1 MKFNREKFFAGYRQK
16 IGRLSQSQVD
26 GLDDLLSFIE
36 ADEAMEDERHI
47 SYVLATVLHEC
58 AATWKPIKERGG
70 VAYLSKYEGRKDL
83 GNTQKGDGVKY
94 AGKGFTQIT
103 GRANYT
109 YFAYR
114 LDVDLVENPALA
126 LDPRIAYQIMSIGML
141 EGKFTGKALD
151 DYINDSKTDY
161 RSARRVINA
170 MDKAALIAGYA
181 AKFEAILAESLV
193 KGSEV
198 PGATPGSVLV
208 TDSQPSSPSQAAMAA
223 EGSLPVTEPLNTQP
237 AATEQPQQTNEAGG
251 SGTQVVVNPTPT
263 DSAPV
268 VKSPFDGLTEIAS
281 TGMGAVGKKLTGA
294 TISAGTGAMI
304 WAFFQANWQ
313 AILLGFLL
321 SVFLIGIGVALFA
334 FAYNWAQKKKTQ
346 EAAIRSDPKLFNVQF
361 EK

>member
-16 IGRLSQSQVD
+16 IGRLSQSQVE
-26 GLDDLLSFIE
+26 GLDDLLSFVE
-36 ADEAMEDERHI
+36 SDESMEDERHI
-47 SYVLATVLHEC
+47 AYVLATTLHEC

-94 AGKGFTQIT
+94 AGRGFTQIT

-109 YFAYR
+109 YFAMR
-114 LDVDLVENPALA
+114 LDVDLVENPDLA
-126 LDPRIAYQIMSIGML
+126 LQPKIAYQIMSIGML

-161 RSARRVINA
+161 KGARRVINA
-170 MDKAALIAGYA
+170 MDKAALIASYA
-181 AKFEAILAESLV
+181 VKFEAIL
-193 KGSEV
+193 
-198 PGATPGSVLV
+198 T
-208 TDSQPSSPSQAAMAA
+208 
-223 EGSLPVTEPLNTQP
+223 GSLTGLREPELPSGAVIGSASPPAGQLRASASEPTQPLPDTPNPSP

-281 TGMGAVGKKLTGA
+281 TGMGKIGQKLTGA
-294 TISAGTGAMI
+294 SISAGTGAMI
-304 WAFFQANWQ
+304 WAFFQSHWQ
-313 AILLGFLL
+313 AILLGFVLAI
-321 SVFLIGIGVALFA
+321 FLIGIGVALFA